1 MDVPPLPATIA
12 GLPVPQD
19 EVSRA
24 AWRWAH
30 RVLPRYLLAHSVRSY
45 CWGAALGEREGLTVD
60 HQVLWC
66 ASLFHD
72 VGLTTIQ
79 RNIMCFE
86 IEGAEFARRTLERFG
101 MDADAAEK
109 AAIAI
114 ILHMQ
119 PNVTLDDGVEAVLL
133 DRATAID
140 VRGVDVDLVAGV
152 RRSVSRTFPRG
163 AFDRHFLGAIQREVE
178 RRGDCQS
185 ARLLRETDL
194 GGQMARSPWLEE
206 SSVAC

>member
-1 MDVPPLPATIA
+1 MDDLPLPASIA
-12 GLPVPQD
+12 GLRVPQD

-24 AWRWAH
+24 SWRWAL
-30 RVLPRYLLAHSVRSY
+30 RALPRYLLAHSVRSY
-45 CWGAALGEREGLTVD
+45 CWGVALGAREGLAVD
-60 HQVLWC
+60 SRILWC

-72 VGLTTIQ
+72 VGLTSIA
-79 RNIMCFE
+79 RNTMCFE

-101 MDADAAEK
+101 MDAESADR

-119 PNVTLDDGVEAVLL
+119 PNVSASDGAEALLL

-140 VRGVDVDLVAGV
+140 VRGVDVDLVANV
-152 RRSVSRTFPRG
+152 RTAVTRDFPRG
-163 AFDRHFLGAIQREVE
+163 AFDRHFLRAIEREVE

-185 ARLLRETDL
+185 RRLLRETDL
-194 GGQMARSPWLEE
+194 AGWMARSPWAAGMLPT
-206 SSVAC
+206 C